1 MRRVHLAYGIKHRG
15 GFWLLLALLTVEP
28 WGSLPRGQETHPG
41 AVPGEPPAMGSLPTL
56 TNIAQIRGLTL
67 EEARRGYPVRI
78 RATVTYCRV
87 ADRDLFIQDSTG
99 GVWVDPEQFNVNVRS
114 GQQIEAVGI
123 AGAGDFAP
131 EIDKSQVRILGE
143 GPYPAPLRVSG
154 DELATGRQDSQWVEV
169 EAVVRSAVERGTDL
183 TLNVSAGAL
192 QFRVFVPDYGASPID
207 LVDAAVRIRG
217 VFGGTYTPGN
227 MFTGFQ
233 LLVPSP
239 GDFQI
244 VRRRSGGLYTLPV
257 RPIQFFL
264 RLTPEGAF
272 THRVRV
278 QGVVTYQG
286 PGILCI
292 RDQDAALLVHLGMP
306 STKGLPDAQPPR
318 SGSLDSVRVGDLV
331 DVVGFPDRG
340 DYTPVM
346 RDAVFRR
353 IGVGAPP
360 QPARMSAKEAL
371 RGDHDADLLRL
382 RAILLNRTDRDGQE
396 VLELQDGDTTFRA
409 EMERP
414 NSAAPLKSLRPGS
427 LLELTGIRRIEA
439 DENRVP
445 RAMSLLLRS
454 PADIVVLQRP
464 PWWTL
469 GRVLAAL
476 AMLGLTVFG
485 VLAWVAVLR
494 RRVHS
499 QTALIRQRLESE
511 AALEKRYQRLFE
523 RNLAGVCRTSLE
535 GRLVDCNDALAT
547 MLGYGSREE
556 VVGRQISGTL
566 IAPAEREAFL
576 AELRAE
582 KKLSNRETRLHRSDG
597 SELWVIE
604 NATLVDDAEGRSAA
618 IESTC
623 IDITERKHAEAD
635 LLRYARDLE
644 TSKRAQEK
652 HTAELGRLVEELAH
666 ERDLLS
672 TLMDNVPDGIYF
684 KDAECRFTRL
694 NATQVRYLGVADSRE
709 VLGKTD
715 FDFFPQEDAA
725 HFFSN
730 EQRIVET
737 GQPLIG
743 NLERIC
749 DRGGKLRWVSN
760 TEVPIKDAQDRVTGL
775 VGVVRDVTEYQSTL
789 EALRESETRYRE
801 LFENASDVVY
811 TTDLEDRVT
820 SLNHVGQRLFGYS
833 LEEITQMD
841 LARLVDPNQREQV
854 KQWRQRVVADE
865 PDVNLELDLTAK
877 DGRRVTLE
885 VKPRLIH
892 KNGRP
897 VGVQGIGRDITG
909 RHVAEMELR
918 NTQKLESVGRL
929 AAGIAH
935 EINTPIQF
943 VGDNTRFLQESF
955 ESLQALLSKYQEL
968 RPTLASGAARPELVT
983 ELQRAEEESDCAFLM
998 AEVPKAIT
1006 QTLEGVERVATIVR
1020 AMKEF
1025 AHPEGKQMSSADL
1038 NKGLQSTLTVARNEL
1053 KYVADVETDFGE
1065 LPLVICNL
1073 GDMNQVFLNL
1083 LVNAAHAIGDVVKGT
1098 FQKGKIGVRT
1108 QVEGNTVLV
1117 TISDTGCGIPE
1128 ANRNKVFDP
1137 FFTTKEVGRG
1147 TGQGLA
1153 IARAVVVERHK
1164 GTLTFESEAGKG
1176 TTFYVRLP
1184 IGPEECSQEIYT
1196 P

>member
-1 MRRVHLAYGIKHRG
+1 MRRVLLAYRLNPRG
-15 GFWLLLALLTVEP
+15 GLWLLMALMTVAP
-28 WGSLPRGQETHPG
+28 WGFLLRGQEDQLG
-41 AVPGEPPAMGSLPTL
+41 AARGESRPMGSLLTL
-56 TNIAQIRGLTL
+56 THIAQIRGLTL
-67 EEARRGYPVRI
+67 EEATRGYPVRI
-78 RATVTYCRV
+78 RAIVTYCRV

-114 GQQIEAVGI
+114 GQEIEVVGI

-131 EIDKSQVRILGE
+131 EIDKARVRILGE
-143 GPYPAPLRVSG
+143 GIYPAPLRVSG

-169 EAVVRSAVERGTDL
+169 GAVVRSAVERGTDL

-192 QFRVFVPDYGASPID
+192 QFRVFVPDYGTSPLD

-239 GDFQI
+239 RDFEV
-244 VRRRSGGLYTLPV
+244 VRWRSGGLYSLPV
-257 RPIQFFL
+257 RPIHFFL

-286 PGILCI
+286 PDILCI
-292 RDQDAALLVHLGMP
+292 RDQDAALLIYLGMP
-306 STKGLPDAQPPR
+306 STRGLQDAQPPR
-318 SGSLDSVRVGDLV
+318 SESLDSVRVGDLV

-353 IGVGAPP
+353 IGVGTPP
-360 QPARMSAKEAL
+360 QPASMSAQEAL

-382 RAILLNRTDRDGQE
+382 RAIMLNRTDREGQE
-396 VLELQDGDTTFRA
+396 VLELQEGDTTFRA

-414 NSAAPLKSLRPGS
+414 KGAQPLNSLRPGS
-427 LLELTGIRRIEA
+427 LLELTGIRWIEA

-445 RAMSLLLRS
+445 RAFSLLLRS

-464 PWWTL
+464 SWWTP

-476 AMLGLTVFG
+476 AMLGSAVIV

-499 QTALIRQRLESE
+499 QTELIRQRLESE
-511 AALEKRYQRLFE
+511 ATLEKRYQRLFE
-523 RNLAGVCRTSLE
+523 RNLAGVCRTSLD
-535 GRLVDCNDALAT
+535 GRVLDCNDALAT
-547 MLGYGSREE
+547 MLGYSSRKELLGGNIAE
-556 VVGRQISGTL
+556 SL
-566 IAPAEREAFL
+566 ITQADREAFL
-576 AELRAE
+576 LELKAE
-582 KKLSNRETRLHRSDG
+582 KKLSNRETRLQRRDG
-597 SELWVIE
+597 SGLWIFE
-604 NATLVDDAEGRSAA
+604 NATLVDDAEGGSPV

-635 LLRYARDLE
+635 LLRYAGDLE
-644 TSKRAQEK
+644 RARMEQEE
-652 HTAELGRLVEELAH
+652 HSGELTRLVEELAH
-666 ERDLLS
+666 ERDLLG
-672 TLMDNVPDGIYF
+672 TLMNNVPDAIYF
-684 KDAECRFTRL
+684 KDSECRFTRI
-694 NATQVRYLGVADSRE
+694 NATQAQVLGVADWRE
-709 VLGKTD
+709 ALGKTD
-715 FDFFPQEDAA
+715 FDFFPREDAEHYFA
-725 HFFSN
+725 D
-730 EQRIVET
+730 ERRIVET

-743 NLERIC
+743 NLERVC
-749 DRGGKLRWVSN
+749 DRGGKLHWVSN
-760 TEVPIKDAQDRVTGL
+760 TEVPIKDAQGRVTGL
-775 VGVVRDVTEYQSTL
+775 AGVVRDVTEYQSTL
-789 EALRESETRYRE
+789 EALRESEKRYRE
-801 LFENASDVVY
+801 LFENASDVVF
-811 TTDLEDRVT
+811 TTDLESRIT
-820 SLNHVGQRLFGYS
+820 SLNRVGQQLLGYS
-833 LEEITQMD
+833 QEEIAQMD
-841 LARLVDPNQREQV
+841 LGRLVDPNQWDHV
-854 KQWRQRVVADE
+854 KQWRQRVLTGE
-865 PDVNLELDLTAK
+865 PDVNLEADLTAK

-885 VKPRLIH
+885 VKPRLIY
-892 KNGRP
+892 KDGTP

-955 ESLQALLSKYQEL
+955 ESLQALLSKYQKL
-968 RPTLASGAARPELVT
+968 RPALASGRASPEFLAEV
-983 ELQRAEEESDCAFLM
+983 QRAEEESDCAFLM
-998 AEVPKAIT
+998 AEVPQAII

-1073 GDMNQVFLNL
+1073 GDLNQVFLNL

-1098 FQKGKIGVRT
+1098 FQKGKIRVRT

-1128 ANRNKVFDP
+1128 ANRSKVFDP

-1153 IARAVVVERHK
+1153 IARSVVVDRHK
-1164 GTLTFESEAGKG
+1164 GALTFESEVGKG

-1184 IGPEECSQEIYT
+1184 IGPEECSQEMKA